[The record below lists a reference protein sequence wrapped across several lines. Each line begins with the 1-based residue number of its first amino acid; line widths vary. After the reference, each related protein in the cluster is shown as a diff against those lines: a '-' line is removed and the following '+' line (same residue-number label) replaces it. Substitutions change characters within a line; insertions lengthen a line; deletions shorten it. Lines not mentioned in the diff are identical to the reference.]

1 MKRIAIVIAVFSIL
15 GCAGQTAIL
24 HDFKDLSAEIG
35 FSIKD
40 ERPEAEKET
49 EWKSL
54 SITSC
59 NYGIRQIGDK
69 DVVPDRLTILR
80 NDLHKA
86 IGQKLSGKT
95 VSVKKYSIHFN
106 AQNAFRGSVY
116 SQYKGPIAG
125 FMSTFG
131 SGCKREE
138 VAGGWFEPA
147 DVTTPFSPIII
158 EITVEIDGKEYPVR
172 SVYSPEKEIAPA
184 FGNPE
189 SASALFAAIQKAS
202 NQLVASIRVTE
213 RRHR

>member
-15 GCAGQTAIL
+15 GCASQTAIL
-24 HDFKDLSAEIG
+24 PDFKDLSAEIR

-59 NYGIRQIGDK
+59 NYGIRQIGDNLM
-69 DVVPDRLTILR
+69 VPDRLTILR
-80 NDLHKA
+80 NDLHKTL
-86 IGQKLSGKT
+86 GKKLSGKT
-95 VSVKKYSIHFN
+95 VSVKKYSIYFN
-106 AQNAFRGSVY
+106 EQNALRGRVY
-116 SQYKGPIAG
+116 SQYKGAVAD

-158 EITVEIDGKEYPVR
+158 EITVAIDGKKYSVR
-172 SVYSPEKEIAPA
+172 NVYSPEKEIEPA

-189 SASALFAAIQKAS
+189 SAAALFAAVQKAT
-202 NQLVASIRVTE
+202 NQIVASI
-213 RRHR
+213 HGI